1 MDEQIADLIRS
12 LTPEQGVENDIQ
24 PSEEEKR
31 INRNKREMEEKGYQV
46 SPGIPWRRYFAR
58 CFDSQIGVASIAAL
72 LSIMIYTI
80 TKDLMLLN
88 DSIWFIC
95 FAAYVLY
102 IFIEALMIKLTGT
115 TFGKFTMGITVV
127 TSNYDRNY
135 TYHQLL
141 RRGFL
146 VFLKGLGLNIPI
158 VNIVTLLMSKSYVN
172 HDESGQA
179 SWDFDCE
186 TLVAYKQFTLVNY
199 FLIIVNIIISF
210 SLIVANAVI

>member
-12 LTPEQGVENDIQ
+12 LAPEQRAQNDVQ
-24 PSEEEKR
+24 LTEEEKR
-31 INRNKREMEEKGYQV
+31 INKNKREMEEKGYQV

-58 CFDSQIGVASIAAL
+58 CFDAQIGVAAIAAL
-72 LSIMIYTI
+72 LSVMIYSI

-95 FAAYVLY
+95 VVAYVLY
-102 IFIEALMIKLTGT
+102 IFIEALIIKLTGT

-127 TSNYDRNY
+127 TSSYDRNY
-135 TYHQLL
+135 TYSQLL

-158 VNIVTLLMSKSYVN
+158 VNIITLLLSKSYVN
-172 HDESGQA
+172 QDESGQA
-179 SWDFDCE
+179 SWDFDCS
-186 TLVAYKQFTLVNY
+186 TLVAYRQFTLVNY
-199 FLIIVNIIISF
+199 ILIIVNIIISF